1 MSDRPHSIIIV
12 EDNVAVRE
20 ALCDHLV
27 FEGFEVRGVD
37 DGEALTTALALRRA
51 DALVLDLNLPFED
64 GISIAARVRR
74 ACPDIGILILSGR
87 VLPRDRADGYTSG
100 ADVYLTKPAS
110 PDELTTVLRN
120 LCRRLL
126 PKRLAPE
133 WLLDPA
139 QLALTCPQGRRSVLS
154 VSESALLQALALAGG
169 LLSLSRLCALFGD
182 PDMDEDANKVRIE
195 KLISRVR
202 QKLAPL
208 LDDQPSIKAVHRQ
221 GYKLFVPI
229 RVVPSS
235 VASVH
240 QKTHR

>member
-1 MSDRPHSIIIV
+1 MPDRPYSIIIV

-20 ALCDHLV
+20 ALCEHLGA
-27 FEGFEVRGVD
+27 EGFEVRGVE
-37 DGEALTTALALRRA
+37 DGESLTTELALRPA

-74 ACPDIGILILSGR
+74 AIPDIGILILSGR
-87 VLPRDRADGYTSG
+87 VLPRDRVDGYTSG

-110 PDELTTVLRN
+110 PDELTAVLRN

-126 PKRLAPE
+126 PERLAPE

-139 QLALTCPQGRRSVLS
+139 QLALTCPQGRRTVLS
-154 VSESALLQALALAGG
+154 VTESALLQALALAGG
-169 LLSLSRLCALFGD
+169 MLSLARLSTLFGD
-182 PDMDEDANKVRIE
+182 PALDEDANKVRIE

-208 LDDQPSIKAVHRQ
+208 LADQPSIKAVHRQ

-229 RVVPSS
+229 RVAPSS
-235 VASVH
+235 AAPVH
-240 QKTHR
+240 

>member
-1 MSDRPHSIIIV
+1 M
-12 EDNVAVRE
+12 RE
-20 ALCDHLV
+20 ALCEHLS
-27 FEGFEVRGVD
+27 FEGFDVRGVD
-37 DGEALTTALALRRA
+37 DGQALTTELALRPA

-64 GISIAARVRR
+64 GISIATRVRR

-87 VLPRDRADGYTSG
+87 VLPRDRVDGYTSG

-110 PDELTTVLRN
+110 PEELTTVLRN
-120 LCRRLL
+120 LCRRLQ
-126 PKRLAPE
+126 PTALAPE

-139 QLALTCPQGRRSVLS
+139 QLALTCPQGRRTALS

-169 LLSLSRLCALFGD
+169 LLSLARLSKLFGD
-182 PDMDEDANKVRIE
+182 PSLEEEANKVRIE

-229 RVVPSS
+229 RVAPSS
-235 VASVH
+235 VAPVH
-240 QKTHR
+240 